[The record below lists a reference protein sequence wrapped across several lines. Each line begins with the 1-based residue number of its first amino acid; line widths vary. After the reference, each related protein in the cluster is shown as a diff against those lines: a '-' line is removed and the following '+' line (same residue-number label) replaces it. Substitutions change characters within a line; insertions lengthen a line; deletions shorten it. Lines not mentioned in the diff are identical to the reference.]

1 MQGTIDI
8 AIEAAG
14 PADAPELF
22 DLLRGVGL
30 PVDGLDAHLSTTL
43 VARDEKRIVGS
54 AGLEVYGGSALLR
67 SVAVAAGMQGA
78 GLGRQLVEA
87 AENRAREAG
96 VSRLY
101 LLTETAGAWFP
112 RFGYTPIA
120 RAAVDPAVQAS
131 VEFTTACPA
140 SAQAMMK
147 NLK

>member
-1 MQGTIDI
+1 MQRMSEI
-8 AIEAAG
+8 AIEAVGA
-14 PADAPELF
+14 ADAPELF
-22 DLLRGVGL
+22 ALLRGVGL

-43 VARDEKRIVGS
+43 VARTSGRIVGS

-67 SVAVAAGMQGA
+67 SVAVAAEMQGA
-78 GLGRQLVEA
+78 GLGRQLVKA

-131 VEFTTACPA
+131 VEFTSACPE
-140 SAQAMMK
+140 SAQAMQK
-147 NLK
+147 EL